1 MRNDFHHFLPLCSML
16 RYILYTLGFY
26 FLFRFITG
34 FLIPVVRTTLQ
45 LRKGFKAA
53 KTQMEEAMRQQQ
65 AAATSV
71 NVPPKKAVNTDAGDY
86 LDFEEV
92 K

>member
-1 MRNDFHHFLPLCSML
+1 M
-16 RYILYTLGFY
+16 
-26 FLFRFITG
+26 
-34 FLIPVVRTTLQ
+34 VRTTLQ

-65 AAATSV
+65 AAATSA

>member
-1 MRNDFHHFLPLCSML
+1 ML

-26 FLFRFITG
+26 FLFRFVTG

-53 KTQMEEAMRQQQ
+53 KAQMEEAMRQQQ
-65 AAATSV
+65 NSATASTV
-71 NVPPKKAVNTDAGDY
+71 SPKRTEKADAGDY

>member
-1 MRNDFHHFLPLCSML
+1 MRDDFHQFLPLYFML
-16 RYILYTLGFY
+16 RYIFYTLGFY
-26 FLFRFITG
+26 FLFRFVTG

-53 KTQMEEAMRQQQ
+53 KAQMEETMRQQQ
-65 AAATSV
+65 AAASAT
-71 NVPPKKAVNTDAGDY
+71 NVPLKRPEKADTGDY

>member
-1 MRNDFHHFLPLCSML
+1 MPDVFRYFLPLYSML

-26 FLFRFITG
+26 FLFRFVTG
-34 FLIPVVRTTLQ
+34 FVVPVVRTTLQ
-45 LRKGFKAA
+45 LRKGFKA
-53 KTQMEEAMRQQQ
+53 MREQQE
-65 AAATSV
+65 AAASASD
-71 NVPPKKAVNTDAGDY
+71 VPPKRPAKPAAGDY